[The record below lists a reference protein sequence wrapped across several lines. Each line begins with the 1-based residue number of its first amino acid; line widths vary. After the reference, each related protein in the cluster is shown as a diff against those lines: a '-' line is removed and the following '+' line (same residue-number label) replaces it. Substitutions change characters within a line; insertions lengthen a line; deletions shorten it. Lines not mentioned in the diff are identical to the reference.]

1 MDTPVKPAK
10 YTMVCPQG
18 STLDVQF
25 TYKINKFP
33 VNLNGY
39 SARMQVRELHTSI
52 DTLISLE
59 TGGAGYGITLGG
71 KAGTINILIP
81 SAITEGFKAVPHV
94 YDIELISPN
103 GSVTRILEGT
113 FNITPEVTR

>member
-1 MDTPVKPAK
+1 MDNPVKPAK

-33 VNLNGY
+33 VNLTGY
-39 SARMQVRELHTSI
+39 SARMQVRELHTSVE
-52 DTLISLE
+52 TLVSLQ
-59 TGGAGYGITLGG
+59 TGSGITLGG

-81 SAITEGFKAVPHV
+81 SANTEGFKPVPHV
-94 YDIELISPN
+94 YDIELIAPN

>member
-10 YTMVCPQG
+10 YTMTCPQG
-18 STLDVQF
+18 STLGLQF
-25 TYKINKFP
+25 TFKINKYP
-33 VNLNGY
+33 VNLTGY
-39 SARMQVRELHTSI
+39 SARMQVREFHTSL

-59 TGGAGYGITLGG
+59 TDGAGYGITLGG
-71 KAGTINILIP
+71 KAGTIDILIP

-94 YDIELISPN
+94 YDLEL
-103 GSVTRILEGT
+103 VTPDQSAIRILEGT

>member
-39 SARMQVRELHTSI
+39 TARMQVRELHTSI

-59 TGGAGYGITLGG
+59 SGDGITLGG

-81 SAITEGFKAVPHV
+81 STITEGFKAVPHV
-94 YDIELISPN
+94 YDIELISPDQ
-103 GSVTRILEGT
+103 SVTRILEGT

>member
-10 YTMVCPQG
+10 YTMTCPQG
-18 STLDVQF
+18 STLGLQF
-25 TYKINKFP
+25 TFKINKYP
-33 VNLNGY
+33 VNLTGY
-39 SARMQVRELHTSI
+39 SARMQVREFHTSL

-59 TGGAGYGITLGG
+59 TDGAGYGITLGG
-71 KAGTINILIP
+71 KAGTIDILIP

-94 YDIELISPN
+94 YDLELIAPN
-103 GSVTRILEGT
+103 ESVTRILEGT

>member
-33 VNLNGY
+33 VNLTGY

-52 DTLISLE
+52 DTLVSLT
-59 TGGAGYGITLGG
+59 TGSGITLGG

-81 SAITEGFKAVPHV
+81 STNTEGFKAVPHV